1 MIFAT
6 ETIISLLTQ
15 TSIVKKETD
24 CKSNRFQ
31 ENNLDYLDAE
41 LLADEAEDAEEVVEA
56 AEEEEEAAF
65 AEDMRAE

>member
-41 LLADEAEDAEEVVEA
+41 LLAEEAEEVEEAEDPEEAEA
-56 AEEEEEAAF
+56 ALDII
-65 AEDMRAE
+65 AE

>member
-41 LLADEAEDAEEVVEA
+41 LLAEEAEEVEEVEEAEDPEEAEA
-56 AEEEEEAAF
+56 ALDII
-65 AEDMRAE
+65 AE

>member
-41 LLADEAEDAEEVVEA
+41 LLAEEAEEVEEAEEAEDPEEAEA
-56 AEEEEEAAF
+56 ALDII
-65 AEDMRAE
+65 AE